1 MGCQKT
7 VIMGISEDRKL
18 SILSASLG
26 LTRYRIIEDV
36 PTELLRQVP
45 EKLRQFCFVDIDAT
59 ADERSFGWTN
69 IDDML
74 DMNWTKSPPEKAEY
88 FAFGLRLDTRRIPPA
103 VLKKHTTIALNKELE
118 HNKEQG
124 KNFVSRD
131 RKREIKEQ
139 TTLRLRA
146 RTFPIPAVFDLIW
159 NPGANRI
166 YLSTTNAKVR
176 ALFEDYFTLTFDLHL
191 EPLTPFFMAMDML
204 GEDAAPRLEHLDP
217 TIFV

>member
-1 MGCQKT
+1 M
-7 VIMGISEDRKL
+7 

-36 PTELLRQVP
+36 PDELLRQVP
-45 EKLRQFCFVDIDAT
+45 EKLQQFCMVDIDGT

-69 IDDML
+69 MDDML
-74 DMNWTKSPPEKAEY
+74 DLNWTQSPPEKGQY
-88 FAFGLRLDTRRIPPA
+88 LTFSLRLDTRRIPPA
-103 VLKKHTTIALNKELE
+103 VLKKHNTIALNKELA

-131 RKREIKEQ
+131 RKKEIKEQ
-139 TTLRLRA
+139 VTLRLRA
-146 RTFPIPAVFDLIW
+146 RTLPIPAVFDIIW
-159 NPGANRI
+159 NPSENRV
-166 YLSTTNAKVR
+166 YLATTNAKVR

-191 EPLTPFFMAMDML
+191 EPLTPFFMAMDVL
-204 GEDAAPRLEHLDP
+204 GEDAAPKLENLEP

>member
-1 MGCQKT
+1 M
-7 VIMGISEDRKL
+7 EL

-26 LTRYRIIEDV
+26 LTRYRIIEEV
-36 PTELLRQVP
+36 PRDLLQEVP
-45 EKLRQFCFVDIDAT
+45 EKLRKFGFVDIDAT

-74 DMNWTKSPPEKAEY
+74 DMNWTQSPPEKAEF
-88 FAFGLRLDTRRIPPA
+88 FAFALRLDTRRIPPA

-139 TTLRLRA
+139 VTLRLRA
-146 RTFPIPAVFDLIW
+146 RTLPIPAVFDIVW
-159 NPGANRI
+159 NPRTNR
-166 YLSTTNAKVR
+166 LLLATTNAKVR
-176 ALFEDYFTLTFDLHL
+176 ALFEDHFALTFDLHL
-191 EPLTPFFMAMDML
+191 EPLTPFFMAMDIL

>member
-1 MGCQKT
+1 M
-7 VIMGISEDRKL
+7 
-18 SILSASLG
+18 SIQSASLG
-26 LTRYRIIEDV
+26 LTRYRIIEEV
-36 PTELLRQVP
+36 PRELLQQVP
-45 EKLRQFCFVDIDAT
+45 EKLKQFCFVDIDGT

-74 DMNWTKSPPEKAEY
+74 DMNWVQSPPEKADY

-103 VLKKHTTIALNKELE
+103 VLKKHCTIALNKELE

-131 RKREIKEQ
+131 RKRELKEQ
-139 TTLRLRA
+139 VTLRLRA
-146 RTFPIPAVFDLIW
+146 RTFPIPAMFDIIW
-159 NPGANRI
+159 NPSANRV

-191 EPLTPFFMAMDML
+191 EPLTPFFMAMEIL
-204 GEDAAPRLEHLDP
+204 GEEAAPRLESLEP
-217 TIFV
+217 TLFV